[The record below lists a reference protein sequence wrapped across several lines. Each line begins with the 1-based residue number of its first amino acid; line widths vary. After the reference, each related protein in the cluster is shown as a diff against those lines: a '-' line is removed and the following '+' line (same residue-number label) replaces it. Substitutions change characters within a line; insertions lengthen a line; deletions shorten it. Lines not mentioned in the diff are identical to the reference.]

1 MTTLTDLVEVDA
13 LGADHY
19 RAVTDSPLSRPTLFG
34 GALVAQALRAAAA
47 STDPDKYPHLGHATF
62 VRAGRAGNGVEFTV
76 ARTRDGRSFST
87 RQVTVTQGERVVM
100 TMTASFHR
108 DEPSPE
114 YQRPADLPAPGP
126 DEALAARSA
135 GGAGGAGET
144 GPARRDMTAIDLVEV
159 GEPTGARYLAWA
171 RSRQE
176 LPADRVL
183 HACAMA
189 FLSDCGA
196 PGVAASAIG
205 LEAGGPDQAGHGAPM
220 TTSLDHAMWF
230 HRAGRCEDWVLV
242 SAVPLSTAS
251 SRGLV
256 LGSVHDR
263 GGRHLASFTQEL
275 LIRPADRR
283 ELDGVEILAYRW
295 AEAAIRHEPL
305 GGSRVPQT
313 GLSGLR
319 R

>member
-13 LGADHY
+13 LSSDRY

-47 STDPDKYPHLGHATF
+47 STDPEKHPHSLHATF
-62 VRAGRAGNGVEFTV
+62 VRAGQAGSGVEFQVT
-76 ARTRDGRSFST
+76 RTRDGRSFST
-87 RQVTVTQGERVVM
+87 RHVTVSQGERVLA

-108 DEPSPE
+108 DEPSAE
-114 YQRPADLPAPGP
+114 YQPSADGP
-126 DEALAARSA
+126 VASPDDAILAA
-135 GGAGGAGET
+135 
-144 GPARRDMTAIDLVEV
+144 PASCRRNALGIDIVDVSEP
-159 GEPTGARYLAWA
+159 GEPRYLAWA
-171 RSRQE
+171 RSQQP

-189 FLSDCGA
+189 FASDSGA
-196 PGVAASAIG
+196 PGVAATAIG
-205 LEAGGPDQAGHGAPM
+205 LRAGGPDRQPGDAPM

-230 HRAGRCEDWVLV
+230 HRAGRCDDWVLV
-242 SAVPLSTAS
+242 SAVPLSTAG

-275 LIRPADRR
+275 LIRANPS
-283 ELDGVEILAYRW
+283 LVG
-295 AEAAIRHEPL
+295 
-305 GGSRVPQT
+305 
-313 GLSGLR
+313 
-319 R
+319 

>member
-1 MTTLTDLVEVDA
+1 MRSLSDLFEVDA
-13 LGADHY
+13 LGSDRY
-19 RAVTDSPLSRPTLFG
+19 RAVIDSPLARPTLFG

-47 STDPDKYPHLGHATF
+47 STDPERYPHSLHATF
-62 VRAGRAGNGVEFTV
+62 VRAGQAGNGVEFRV

-87 RQVTVTQGERVVM
+87 RHVTVSQGERVVM

-114 YQRPADLPAPGP
+114 YQPPAGHPWPHPGEAPPPGSAPRPSTLGMDV
-126 DEALAARSA
+126 
-135 GGAGGAGET
+135 
-144 GPARRDMTAIDLVEV
+144 VEV
-159 GEPTGARYLAWA
+159 GGHAEPRYLAWA
-171 RSRQE
+171 RSQHA

-189 FLSDCGA
+189 FASDSGA

-205 LEAGGPDQAGHGAPM
+205 LLAGGPDRERGDAPM

-230 HRAGRCEDWVLV
+230 HRAGRCDDWVLV
-242 SAVPLSTAS
+242 SAIPLSTAG

-263 GGRHLASFTQEL
+263 SGRHLASFVQEL
-275 LIRPADRR
+275 LIRAGPPRA
-283 ELDGVEILAYRW
+283 
-295 AEAAIRHEPL
+295 
-305 GGSRVPQT
+305 GSPGAGPPRAGSPTQ
-313 GLSGLR
+313 
-319 R
+319 